1 MEFHSVILDT
11 MKKRIKIVIVVI
23 SFFIPLSVLT
33 TLYCVNSFLRY
44 DEKLYYYGV
53 NKLDRYEPINGRIIP
68 VNGFVR
74 FGSFGNPFNN
84 SVELWDKD
92 EFPILEKGCVY
103 NHYANVVVDSSVSYG
118 FNDNCLVAEIIAQ
131 NQQHYYVIFD
141 DSNIATVVPMDI
153 CNGESPQKYFKLC
166 SWFPDVNSA
175 PQELL
180 TKRHLFVL
188 GSIIGGI
195 VTLCLFVVLL
205 ALFLKNRRK

>member
-1 MEFHSVILDT
+1 
-11 MKKRIKIVIVVI
+11 MKKKIKIVIVII

-53 NKLDRYEPINGRIIP
+53 NRLDRYEPINGRIIP

-74 FGSFGNPFNN
+74 FGSFGNPFHN

-103 NHYANVVVDSSVSYG
+103 NHFADVVVDSLVSYG
-118 FNDNCLVAEIIAQ
+118 FNDKCLVAEIIAQ

-141 DSNIATVVPMDI
+141 GSNIATVVSMDS
-153 CNGESPQKYFKLC
+153 CNGESPQKHFKLS
-166 SWFPDVNSA
+166 SWFPDVNSV
-175 PQELL
+175 PHELL
-180 TKRHLFVL
+180 TKRHFFVL

-195 VTLCLFVVLL
+195 LTLCLFVVLL
-205 ALFLKNRRK
+205 VLFVKNKRK

>member
-1 MEFHSVILDT
+1 MKRTIKISIVIIASVISL
-11 MKKRIKIVIVVI
+11 
-23 SFFIPLSVLT
+23 SFLA

-53 NKLDRYEPINGRIIP
+53 NRLDRYEPINGRIIP

-103 NHYANVVVDSSVSYG
+103 NHFANVVVDSLASYG
-118 FNDNCLVAEIIAQ
+118 FNDKCLVAEIIAQ

-141 DSNIATVVPMDI
+141 DSNIATVVPIDI
-153 CNGESPQKYFKLC
+153 CNGESPQKHFRLC

-175 PQELL
+175 PQEMLR
-180 TKRHLFVL
+180 KRHLFVL

-195 VTLCLFVVLL
+195 VTLCLFIVLL
-205 ALFLKNRRK
+205 VLSVKSYRKNKSSML